1 MAVDRSYKEH
11 IVKVDIPEG
20 LNVIFGMS
28 HFIKTVE
35 DLYEAL
41 VTSSPSLKFGLAFCE
56 ASQKRLVRTDGND
69 SKMIELAQKAA
80 FDVGCG
86 HTFFVYLRDGF
97 PVNVLGR
104 IKNVDEVCRIFCAT
118 ANPLQVIVAATDQ
131 GRGVLGV
138 IDGQA
143 PLGIESD
150 EDTKERIDFLRQ
162 IGYKRG

>member
-1 MAVDRSYKEH
+1 MTADRSYKEH

-69 SKMIELAQKAA
+69 GKMIELAQKAA

-104 IKNVDEVCRIFCAT
+104 IKNVDEVCSIFCAT

-150 EDTKERIDFLRQ
+150 EDKKERIDFLRQ
-162 IGYKRG
+162 IGYKRS